1 MAESGDFAALVF
13 TVPAATKRVHPFT
26 IGFFSAGDSDALH
39 PTLFAGIE
47 DVLTSALA
55 SNAAVVRRA
64 DELDAGWFATAGSR
78 DEKLAHAHAVRK
90 HLVALSVKR
99 SGDRWKLFTPESG
112 RLAAFD
118 AEFFPWA
125 RDQQS

>member
-1 MAESGDFAALVF
+1 
-13 TVPAATKRVHPFT
+13 VHPVA
-26 IGFFSAGDSDALH
+26 IGFFNADSPDALH
-39 PTLFAGIE
+39 PTLFADIE
-47 DVLTSALA
+47 DVLVSALA
-55 SNAAVVRRA
+55 TNADVVRRA